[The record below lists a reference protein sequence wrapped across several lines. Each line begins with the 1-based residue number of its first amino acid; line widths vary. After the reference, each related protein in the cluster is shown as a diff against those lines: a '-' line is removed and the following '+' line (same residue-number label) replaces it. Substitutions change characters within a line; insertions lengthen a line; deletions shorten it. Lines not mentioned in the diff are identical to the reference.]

1 MVKSKQGF
9 TLIEL
14 MTVVA
19 IIGILAGIVLVSF
32 PAAQDRAKDGRV
44 MNAMDQLRTKMEIC
58 KGNNGGDYQDVTT
71 CASSLETEINNNA
84 AANLTDF
91 NSTSAYCVDVQLNS
105 GNYWCI
111 DSSLHSLESS
121 DSNCTAAGDTCSE

>member
-1 MVKSKQGF
+1 MLKNKQGF

-32 PAAQDRAKDGRV
+32 PAAQDRAQDGRV

-58 KGNNGGDYQDVTT
+58 KGNNGGDYQAAST
-71 CASSLETEINNNA
+71 CASSLVTEINNNA
-84 AANLTDF
+84 AASLTNNNTATD
-91 NSTSAYCVDVQLNS
+91 YCIDVQLNS

-111 DSSLHSLESS
+111 DSSLHSLESPDS
-121 DSNCTAAGDTCSE
+121 DCAAATDVCSE